1 VERKTK
7 MASKKP
13 APKKSTKKVSDP
25 TPIYT
30 QVVKA
35 RGFDPLKNKPENTAM
50 KSIPAN
56 MTRKSNASR
65 QKKGK

>member
-1 VERKTK
+1 

-56 MTRKSNASR
+56 MVRKSTASKQR
-65 QKKGK
+65 KG

>member
-1 VERKTK
+1 

-25 TPIYT
+25 IYT

-35 RGFDPLKNKPENTAM
+35 RGFDPLKGKPRNSAID
-50 KSIPAN
+50 SIPKS
-56 MTRKSNASR
+56 MLKKSNASK
-65 QKKGK
+65 QKKG